1 MKSIQQTL
9 RHPDALVPNLLV
21 LAYILLGYVGGWLL
35 MAQPGWLLPALGV
48 LVCGHAMV
56 IAAYLVHDCA
66 HNALFTK
73 VEHNTR
79 LRRALNRFPGG
90 CYGTYADRRSKHMRH
105 RVDNTDT
112 IAF

>member
-1 MKSIQQTL
+1 MKSIQQSL
-9 RHPDALVPNLLV
+9 RHSDALVPNLLV

-48 LVCGHAMV
+48 LACGHAMV

-66 HNALFTK
+66 HNALFKK

-79 LRRALNRFPGG
+79 LGRALNWF
-90 CYGTYADRRSKHMRH
+90 
-105 RVDNTDT
+105 
-112 IAF
+112 